1 MIAVGGG
8 SALDVGK
15 CVAFMVAQ
23 SRPVW
28 DFEDVGDWWT
38 RANTD
43 GVAPTIAVPTTAGTG
58 SEVGRAG
65 VITREDT
72 HVKKIIFHPL
82 MLPKIAI
89 EDPELAVGLPPF
101 LTMATGM
108 DALAHCFEA
117 YCVNAFHPLADG
129 VALEGIKIIDTYLPR
144 FTQSRMSR
152 DIEARAYMFAAASMG
167 ATAFQKGLG
176 AIHSVSHP
184 VGARY
189 DTHHGLTNGVVF
201 PYVLACNR
209 AAIADKIPHIARALD
224 LPGRDFDAVLSWI
237 LAFRKKLGV
246 PHTLAELGVKEA
258 DAGIIAADAVLKD
271 PTASSQSAAI
281 DASGVR
287 ATDACGHP
295 RRSGRLGCA
304 ADLLV
309 VEGNTPA
316 GRRRIAESAGATPA
330 ESYAAVLRGIASDAI
345 VDICTPADDDA
356 TTPQPLDSYHGI
368 AITGSSLNIY
378 QRDIASLRQIDFVRE
393 VFARGIPMF
402 GSCWGLQLATVAA
415 GGEVGLNP
423 GRKESCFRAQDPAL
437 TPCWLAIIRCM
448 RRESAVFDA
457 PAILQRYRDPAS
469 PGVDHYRA
477 QCRER
482 DPGG

>member
-1 MIAVGGG
+1 MAVQGLAVQITGAWNFPTRVITGAGRIAELPEACRANGIAKPLLVTDRGLAETDLIAGIARRVREAGIPITVFSDVKGNPTESNLNAGVAAFKAGDHDGVVAVGGG

-28 DFEDVGDWWT
+28 DFEDIGDWWT

-43 GVAPTIAVPTTAGTG
+43 GIAPIIAVPTTAGTG

-72 HVKKIIFHPL
+72 HEKKIIFHPL

-117 YCVNAFHPLADG
+117 YCVQAFHPLADG

-144 FTQSRMSR
+144 AVENGR
-152 DIEARAYMFAAASMG
+152 DLEARAYMFAAASMG

-176 AIHSVSHP
+176 AIHSISHP

-209 AAIADKIPHIARALD
+209 TAITDKIPHIARALD

-258 DAGIIAADAVLKD
+258 DAGTIAADAVRD
-271 PTASSQSAAI
+271 PTASANPRQLTEAEFTQLTLAAI
-281 DASGVR
+281 RG
-287 ATDACGHP
+287 
-295 RRSGRLGCA
+295 
-304 ADLLV
+304 DL
-309 VEGNTPA
+309 EG
-316 GRRRIAESAGATPA
+316 
-330 ESYAAVLRGIASDAI
+330 
-345 VDICTPADDDA
+345 
-356 TTPQPLDSYHGI
+356 
-368 AITGSSLNIY
+368 
-378 QRDIASLRQIDFVRE
+378 
-393 VFARGIPMF
+393 
-402 GSCWGLQLATVAA
+402 
-415 GGEVGLNP
+415 
-423 GRKESCFRAQDPAL
+423 
-437 TPCWLAIIRCM
+437 
-448 RRESAVFDA
+448 
-457 PAILQRYRDPAS
+457 
-469 PGVDHYRA
+469 
-477 QCRER
+477 
-482 DPGG
+482 

>member
-1 MIAVGGG
+1 MTVQTTGAWNFPTRVVTGAGRIAELPQACRAYGMARPLLVTDRGLAAGDLIAGIVKRVRDAGIPIAVFSEVKPNPTEANLQAGVDAFRGGGHDGVIAVGGG

-43 GVAPTIAVPTTAGTG
+43 GIAPIIAVPTTAGTG

-65 VITREDT
+65 VITREQT
-72 HVKKIIFHPL
+72 HEKKIIFHPM

-129 VALEGIKIIDTYLPR
+129 IALEGMKIVDSYLPR
-144 FTQSRMSR
+144 AVADGR
-152 DIEARAYMFAAASMG
+152 DLEARAYMFAAASMG

-189 DTHHGLTNGVVF
+189 DTHHGLTNGVLF
-201 PYVLACNR
+201 PYVLVCNK

-224 LPGRDFDAVLSWI
+224 LPGRDFDAVLAWI

-246 PHTLAELGVKEA
+246 PHTLAELGVRQA
-258 DAGIIAADAVLKD
+258 DAGLIAADAVKD
-271 PTASSQSAAI
+271 PTASSNPRQLNEAEFEKLTLAAI
-281 DASGVR
+281 SG
-287 ATDACGHP
+287 DL
-295 RRSGRLGCA
+295 GR
-304 ADLLV
+304 
-309 VEGNTPA
+309 
-316 GRRRIAESAGATPA
+316 
-330 ESYAAVLRGIASDAI
+330 
-345 VDICTPADDDA
+345 
-356 TTPQPLDSYHGI
+356 
-368 AITGSSLNIY
+368 
-378 QRDIASLRQIDFVRE
+378 
-393 VFARGIPMF
+393 
-402 GSCWGLQLATVAA
+402 
-415 GGEVGLNP
+415 
-423 GRKESCFRAQDPAL
+423 
-437 TPCWLAIIRCM
+437 
-448 RRESAVFDA
+448 
-457 PAILQRYRDPAS
+457 
-469 PGVDHYRA
+469 
-477 QCRER
+477 
-482 DPGG
+482 

>member
-1 MIAVGGG
+1 MAVQITGAWNFPTRVVTGAGRIAELPDACRANGITRPLLVTDRGLAESDLIAGIVRRVRDAGIPISVFSDVKSNPTESNLYAGVAAFKAGGHDGVVAVGGG

-23 SRPVW
+23 SQPVW

-43 GVAPTIAVPTTAGTG
+43 GVAPIIAVPTTAGTG

-72 HVKKIIFHPL
+72 HEKKIIFHPL
-82 MLPKIAI
+82 MMPKIAI
-89 EDPELAVGLPPF
+89 EDPELVVGLPPA

-144 FTQSRMSR
+144 AVENGQ
-152 DIEARAYMFAAASMG
+152 DLEARAYMFAAASMG

-176 AIHSVSHP
+176 AIHSISHP

-224 LPGRDFDAVLSWI
+224 LPGRDFEAVLAWI
-237 LAFRKKLGV
+237 IAFRRKLGV

-258 DAGIIAADAVLKD
+258 DAGRIAADAVKD
-271 PTASSQSAAI
+271 PTAGANPRQLTEAEFEQLTLAAI
-281 DASGVR
+281 RGD
-287 ATDACGHP
+287 
-295 RRSGRLGCA
+295 LG
-304 ADLLV
+304 
-309 VEGNTPA
+309 G
-316 GRRRIAESAGATPA
+316 
-330 ESYAAVLRGIASDAI
+330 
-345 VDICTPADDDA
+345 
-356 TTPQPLDSYHGI
+356 
-368 AITGSSLNIY
+368 
-378 QRDIASLRQIDFVRE
+378 
-393 VFARGIPMF
+393 
-402 GSCWGLQLATVAA
+402 
-415 GGEVGLNP
+415 
-423 GRKESCFRAQDPAL
+423 
-437 TPCWLAIIRCM
+437 
-448 RRESAVFDA
+448 
-457 PAILQRYRDPAS
+457 
-469 PGVDHYRA
+469 
-477 QCRER
+477 
-482 DPGG
+482 